1 MSCLLA
7 PRRPL
12 DARGAG
18 CLPSPASPG
27 RPVFCLADQLAS
39 GRSRSQGA
47 DRNPHPAEVAP
58 VCFRESRHRR
68 DAARNML
75 GNGLLAA
82 HPALGNHGENLG
94 TEGQFRISTNRVG
107 RGRRT
112 GWQKSCVEA
121 LREALR
127 FSSSTRAGRSG
138 RFAILARGS
147 ERGRA
152 QICIIRIDCM
162 HKDIGRA
169 IKEYH
174 SFN

>member
-94 TEGQFRISTNRVG
+94 TEGQFRIRPIES
-107 RGRRT
+107 
-112 GWQKSCVEA
+112 VEA
-121 LREALR
+121 GAQ
-127 FSSSTRAGRSG
+127 AGRSHAWRHCG
-138 RFAILARGS
+138 RRFAFRVQPEPDAPGGS
-147 ERGRA
+147 LYWPEDPKEA
-152 QICIIRIDCM
+152 AHKSASSVSIVCI
-162 HKDIGRA
+162 KTSEGT